1 MKPSRSSAV
10 VLLLVAFGLFMA
22 QQGAP
27 QARPGETLQAVSGQA
42 AAGGGPTLVLAAATV
57 ADGSGTTAPLP
68 PAKKSSG
75 LIDAKSVFFG
85 CATGTVLGAL
95 VTALPPMIGWTFY
108 AGALPSVVALVATS
122 GVGCAVGLFGGVI
135 ISTFSWI
142 FNKIGGAWHAV
153 FGQAEGRVY
162 S

>member
-10 VLLLVAFGLFMA
+10 LLLLVAAGLFMA

-27 QARPGETLQAVSGQA
+27 FARPSD
-42 AAGGGPTLVLAAATV
+42 AAGPLLVV
-57 ADGSGTTAPLP
+57 ADASATAPTAAP
-68 PAKKSSG
+68 VKKSTG

-95 VTALPPMIGWTFY
+95 VTALPPMVGWTFY
-108 AGALPSVVALVATS
+108 AGALPAVVALVATS

-135 ISTFSWI
+135 VSTFAWI
-142 FNKIGGAWHAV
+142 FDKIGGAWHAV
-153 FGQAEGRVY
+153 FG
-162 S
+162 

>member
-1 MKPSRSSAV
+1 MKPSRSSAI

-22 QQGAP
+22 QQGATL
-27 QARPGETLQAVSGQA
+27 ARSADGA
-42 AAGGGPTLVLAAATV
+42 ASTLVLASATV
-57 ADGSGTTAPLP
+57 ADGSATTAPLP

-95 VTALPPMIGWTFY
+95 VTALPPMVGWTFY
-108 AGALPSVVALVATS
+108 AGALPAVVALVATS

-135 ISTFSWI
+135 ISTFAWI
-142 FNKIGGAWHAV
+142 FDKVGGAWHAI
-153 FGQAEGRVY
+153 FG
-162 S
+162 